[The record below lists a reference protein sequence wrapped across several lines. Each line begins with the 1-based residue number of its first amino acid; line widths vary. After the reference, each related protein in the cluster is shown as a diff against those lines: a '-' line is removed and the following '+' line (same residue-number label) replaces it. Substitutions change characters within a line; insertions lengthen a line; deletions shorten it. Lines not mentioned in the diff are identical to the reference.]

1 MYAVRPM
8 LVTTAATNAAALVEP
23 QRVAKEIALDI
34 RLPEVVDGSPFYVI
48 ADQDKLQQILI
59 NLLSNAVKFTPAG
72 GRIALELLTEPDRR
86 GMAVLRVSDTG
97 VGIPADKLQAI
108 FEPFVQVGRSL
119 STPGEGTGLGLA
131 ISRDLARG
139 MGGDLT
145 AESEEGKGSVFTL
158 TLPRA
163 V

>member
-1 MYAVRPM
+1 M
-8 LVTTAATNAAALVEP
+8 ALVEP
-23 QRVAKEIALDI
+23 QRVAKDISLDV
-34 RLPEVVDGSPFYVI
+34 RLPEVVNGSPYYVI

-59 NLLSNAVKFTPAG
+59 NLLSNAVKFTPQG
-72 GRIALELLTEPDRR
+72 GRIMLELSTEPDQR
-86 GMAVLRVSDTG
+86 GMATIRVSDTG
-97 VGIPADKLQAI
+97 VGIPDDKLQAI

-119 STPGEGTGLGLA
+119 SSPGEGTGLGLA